1 MTPEEQRNLDT
12 ARNYEE
18 LYNNDI
24 ERFVHEVY
32 TADCTVYCMGGP
44 TIRGAEELLKVE
56 QTILQAAPERRM
68 RVVHSHAVGDRVIV
82 EAIVTDPARGKE
94 WELPFVAVLTCL
106 DGKIHTDRSYA
117 EWPRWP
123 GL

>member
-12 ARNYEE
+12 ARRYEA
-18 LYNNDI
+18 LYNADI
-24 ERFVHEVY
+24 DRFVREVY

-44 TIRGAEELLKVE
+44 TIHSADALLEVE
-56 QTILQAAPERRM
+56 HIVLRAAPDRRM
-68 RVVHSHAVGDRVIV
+68 RVDHYHAAGECVIV
-82 EAIVTDPARGKE
+82 EAVITDPARGAD
-94 WELPFVAVLTCL
+94 WSLPFVAVLTCR
-106 DGKIHTDRSYA
+106 DGKIHVDRSYA